1 MITLRPSNERGL
13 TDIGWLESRHSFS
26 FGGYYDPAHMAFRSL
41 RVINDDKV
49 AGGMGFG
56 THPHRDMEIVTY
68 VISGAVA
75 HKDSLG
81 HGATVKRGDVQMMS
95 AGTGIRHSEF
105 NPSET
110 EPTHFLQIWIEPAK
124 HGVAP
129 RYEQA
134 YVSDDAKRGA
144 LRLVAS
150 PDGAEGSLT
159 IGQDAR
165 LFATLLGDGQE
176 VSHAFAAGRHGWV
189 QVAKGSVELN
199 GKTLAE
205 GDGASIS
212 NEAAITLRGVQGA
225 EVLLFDLA

>member
-13 TDIGWLESRHSFS
+13 TDIGWLQSHHSFS
-26 FGGYYDPAHMAFRSL
+26 FGGYYDPKQTAFRSL
-41 RVINDDKV
+41 RVINDDKI

-56 THPHRDMEIVTY
+56 THPHRDMEIITY
-68 VISGAVA
+68 VVSGAIA

-81 HGATVKRGDVQMMS
+81 HGATVFRGDVQTMS

-105 NPSET
+105 NPSGT
-110 EPTHFLQIWIEPAK
+110 EPTHMLQIWIEPARQ
-124 HGVAP
+124 GTAP

-134 YVSDDAKRGA
+134 NVPDEAKRGV

-150 PDGAEGSLT
+150 PNGAEGSLA

-165 LFATLLGDGQE
+165 LYATLLNAGGE
-176 VSHAFAAGRHGWV
+176 VKHAFAPGRHGWV
-189 QVAKGSVELN
+189 QVAKGSIDLN
-199 GKTLAE
+199 GERLSE
-205 GDGASIS
+205 GDGAAIS
-212 NEAAITLRGVQGA
+212 GEPAIALRGVGSA